1 MVKADREN
9 ENLLWSVISQKVSE
23 IKRIR
28 DSILQTSADSTVR
41 VPSLSR
47 FCPEFRKIVSGFC
60 PDYRKKLPVVCPAGQ
75 GRDRAVGTLTVLVRR
90 RLPF

>member
-47 FCPEFRKIVSGFC
+47 FCPKFRKIVFGFC
-60 PDYRKKLPVVCPAGQ
+60 PDYRKSCPLSARPGKDETELS
-75 GRDRAVGTLTVLVRR
+75 GL
-90 RLPF
+90 